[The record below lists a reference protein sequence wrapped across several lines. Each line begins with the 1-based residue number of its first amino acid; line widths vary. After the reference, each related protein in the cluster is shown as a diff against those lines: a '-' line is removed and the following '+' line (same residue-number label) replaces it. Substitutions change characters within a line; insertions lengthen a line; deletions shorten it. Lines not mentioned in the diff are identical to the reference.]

1 MIEGKRRRRQ
11 QRIRWLE
18 SITDP
23 MDMNVSKLQETGEDR
38 EAWCPWGHR
47 VGYNLVAEE
56 QQRLTQHQGHEG
68 TLTILQLLA
77 APREDLSRTTAQQ
90 FVRDA

>member
-1 MIEGKRRRRQ
+1 M
-11 QRIRWLE
+11 
-18 SITDP
+18 
-23 MDMNVSKLQETGEDR
+23 
-38 EAWCPWGHR
+38 
-47 VGYNLVAEE
+47 AEE